1 MSDTSG
7 NQDLAIATNGTSHVP
22 MTMGP
27 TDVCKLPNNVP
38 APFPNFIA
46 VKGNLQNGTTNTFIA
61 NQPVWIQRSTIGPTS
76 DPGHAGVNKGVASGT
91 YRGVAKATSWS
102 KDVKKEGEFV
112 VRTNDSTTQNNAN
125 TSGTVMGSPLS
136 GNVDAQD
143 QYKQLVCTITKLEG
157 TCSHG
162 RDLGPPPGAKKDD
175 EPNYLEVL
183 GEDTVKF
190 TSTRED
196 LVTHAIDPGCVKG
209 IHTHWN
215 ATRTGGNGGNA
226 PTKTEQKDSLK
237 IYELGPSLTGDPN
250 NESDAKESRK
260 GLQLPGGVKV
270 KGLEGQKEAEHAI
283 ADIVQAAVLWDAIA
297 HPVIIAV
304 EATACS
310 GKKAATIKVLPKG
323 EFKFDLFDDSVKAGV
338 EWLKKLLN
346 LVERVGSFFGQP
358 VTIKFLE
365 KPKLEFVIQYKELT
379 ADKPAKQM
387 PYSLGTLG
395 PYYKV
400 QVRREWRLEFGFSP
414 LIGGSAKF
422 KAPIATAIPAVGSA
436 AAVILKWVGAEGNVF
451 IQIEVEFA
459 PKGLVKWDEYDVI
472 VVDVDAKLTTTFSV
486 GVEVK
491 VACVE
496 MSVEGYIEG
505 KVDFDNWG
513 PRPGLLLACDMKG
526 ELQFGAKGSA
536 KATFWGVKYSKEFE
550 YKPECLKWGNKDPVV
565 IPFRKKPASGGSS
578 SP

>member
-7 NQDLAIATNGTSHVP
+7 NQNLAIATNGTSHVST
-22 MTMGP
+22 TMGP
-27 TDVCKLPNNVP
+27 TDVCKLPNNTP

-46 VKGNLQNGTTNTFIA
+46 SSGNLQNGTTNTFVA
-61 NQPVWIQRSTIGPTS
+61 NQSVWIQRSNLGPVS

-91 YRGVAKATSWS
+91 YRGIAKATSWS
-102 KDVKKEGEFV
+102 KDVQKEGEFV

-125 TSGTVMGSPLS
+125 TSGTVAGSPLA
-136 GNVDAQD
+136 GQVEAQD
-143 QYKQLVCTITKLEG
+143 QYGQKVCTITKLEG

-162 RDLGPPPGAKKDD
+162 RDLGPPPGAKKED

-183 GEDTVKF
+183 GDDTVKF

-196 LVTHAIDPGCVKG
+196 LVTKAIDPGCVKG
-209 IHTHWN
+209 VHTHWN

-250 NESDAKESRK
+250 SESEAAQARK
-260 GLQLPGGVKV
+260 GMQLPGGVGV
-270 KGLEGQKEAEHAI
+270 KGLEGQKEAETVVKTA
-283 ADIVQAAVLWDAIA
+283 VQAAILWDSIA
-297 HPVIIAV
+297 HPVVITV

-310 GKKAATIKVLPKG
+310 GKKASTIKVLPKG
-323 EFKFDLFDDSVKAGV
+323 PFTFDLFDDSVKAGV

-346 LVERVGSFFGQP
+346 LVERVGSFFGQQ

-365 KPKLEFVIQYKELT
+365 KPKLAFTIEYKELT

-387 PYSLGTLG
+387 AFNLGTLG

-400 QVRREWRLEFGFSP
+400 QVRRSWKLEFGFSP

-422 KAPIATAIPAVGSA
+422 KVPIATAIPAVGSA
-436 AAVILKWVGAEGNVF
+436 AATVLKWVGAEGNVT
-451 IQIEVEFA
+451 VDLGLNFA
-459 PKGLVKWDEYDVI
+459 PKGIIKWDEYDVI
-472 VVDVDAKLTTTFSV
+472 SVDVAATFTITFAV

-491 VACVE
+491 VVAIE
-496 MSVEGYIEG
+496 LSVQGYIEG
-505 KVDFDNWG
+505 KVTFDNWG

-526 ELQFGAKGSA
+526 ELQLGAKGAA
-536 KATFWGVKYSKEFE
+536 KATFWGISYSKDFD
-550 YKPECLKWGNKDPVV
+550 YKPDCLKWGNKEPVV
-565 IPFRKKPASGGSS
+565 IPIRKKPAAGGSS

>member
-1 MSDTSG
+1 MSDTTG
-7 NQDLAIATNGTSHVP
+7 NQDLAIATNGTSHVA

-38 APFPNFIA
+38 SPFPNFIA
-46 VKGNLQNGTTNTFIA
+46 IKGNLKDGTTNTFVA
-61 NQPVWIQRSTIGPTS
+61 NEPVWIQRSYLGPTS
-76 DPGHAGVNKGVASGT
+76 DPAHPGVNKGVASGT
-91 YRGVAKATSWS
+91 YRGIARATSWS
-102 KDVKKEGEFV
+102 KDVQKEGQYV

-125 TSGTVMGSPLS
+125 TSGTVMGSPLTGS
-136 GNVDAQD
+136 VEAQD
-143 QYKQLVCTITKLEG
+143 QYKQLVCTITRLEG

-196 LVTHAIDPGCVKG
+196 LVTKTIDPGCVKG

-215 ATRTGGNGGNA
+215 ATRTGGLGGTA
-226 PTKTEQKDSLK
+226 ETKTEQKDSLK

-250 NESDAKESRK
+250 QESDAATARK
-260 GLQLPGGVKV
+260 GLQAPGGIKV
-270 KGLEGQKEAEHAI
+270 KGIPNQDKAEK
-283 ADIVQAAVLWDAIA
+283 IVSNIMQAAVLWDAIA

-323 EFKFDLFDDSVKAGV
+323 EFTFDLFDDSVKAGV

-365 KPKLEFVIQYKELT
+365 KPKLKFIIQYKELT
-379 ADKPAKQM
+379 ADKPAKAM
-387 PYSLGTLG
+387 PYNLGTLG

-400 QVRREWRLEFGFSP
+400 QARRSWSLDFGFDP

-422 KAPIATAIPAVGSA
+422 TVPIATAIPAVGSA
-436 AAVILKWVGAEGNVF
+436 VATVLKWVGAEGNVF
-451 IQIEVEFA
+451 IQIELNFA
-459 PKGLVKWDEYDVI
+459 PHGIVKWDEYDV
-472 VVDVDAKLTTTFSV
+472 VSCDVSAQLTIMFSV

-491 VACVE
+491 VVCVE
-496 MSVEGYIEG
+496 LSVQGYIDG
-505 KVDFDNWG
+505 KVTFDNWG

-526 ELQFGAKGSA
+526 ELQLGAKGSA
-536 KATFWGVKYSKEFE
+536 KATFWGISYSKEFD
-550 YKPECLKWGNKDPVV
+550 YKPDCLKWGNKDPVV
-565 IPFRKKPASGGSS
+565 IPIRKKPASGGAS